1 VVGIIL
7 LMIVKIQQKTS
18 IKYKKNYD
26 NDIILGDNGIKYLN
40 DMLLQVENIR
50 KLCDF
55 NILVKPKMWNN
66 DTCKSAN
73 IDWL

>member
-1 VVGIIL
+1 
-7 LMIVKIQQKTS
+7 MIVKIQQKTS

>member
-1 VVGIIL
+1 MVGIIL